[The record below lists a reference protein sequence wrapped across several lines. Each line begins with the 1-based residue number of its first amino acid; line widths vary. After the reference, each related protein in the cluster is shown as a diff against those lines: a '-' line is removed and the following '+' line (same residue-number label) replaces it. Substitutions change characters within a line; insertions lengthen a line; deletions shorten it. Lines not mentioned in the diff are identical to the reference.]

1 MYYIV
6 EVLSST
12 RTKQVSYKEHLD
24 IARIEAYN
32 HSVRSGLTVEIQDER
47 GRMIEDVIAWRE

>member
-12 RTKQVSYKEHLD
+12 RTKQVSYKEDLV

-32 HSVRSGLTVEIQDER
+32 HSARSGLTVEIQDER
-47 GRMIEDVIAWRE
+47 GRMIEDIVAWRD